1 MSNDLF
7 KPHKTGSGQKQDPPQ
22 EPAAPGM
29 SGELLEKIASLLKGI
44 ETMNGK
50 IADNYD
56 VLDEMK
62 EDLIK
67 LRDQLR
73 NITAPEAQLDEES
86 RNFLLSAPDSITA
99 EVEKRLSEKLEKFSV
114 RLDDVLKDAESSVK
128 KAADGGTSKVTNA
141 VNSAK
146 GEISGFKEWCERWL
160 WYFIGAIIWAILAS
174 GMAVWQCSSASSE
187 RQEAEYVID
196 SLRLNSDVY
205 NDFINH
211 KETVGKYFQEWL
223 KLNMKDYSQ
232 RIHRR
237 DSLQKELRKN

>member
-29 SGELLEKIASLLKGI
+29 SGELLEKIVSLLKGI

-56 VLDEMK
+56 IIDEMRSS
-62 EDLIK
+62 LRR
-67 LRDQLR
+67 LRDQLQ
-73 NITAPEAQLDEES
+73 NIEVPEARLDEES

-174 GMAVWQCSSASSE
+174 GMAVWQCSSAISARSDV
-187 RQEAEYVID
+187 EYELD

-205 NDFINH
+205 HDFINH
-211 KETVGKYFQEWL
+211 SEVTGRAFDSWL
-223 KLNMKDYSQ
+223 QLNMNDYKS
-232 RIHRR
+232 RIHHR
-237 DSLQKELRKN
+237 DSLRKEK

>member
-1 MSNDLF
+1 MSKDLF

-29 SGELLEKIASLLKGI
+29 SGELLEKIVSLLKGI

-56 VLDEMK
+56 IIDEMRSS
-62 EDLIK
+62 LRK
-67 LRDQLR
+67 LRDQLQ
-73 NITAPEAQLDEES
+73 NIEVPEARLDEES

-174 GMAVWQCSSASSE
+174 GMAVWQCSSAISARSDV
-187 RQEAEYVID
+187 EYELD

-205 NDFINH
+205 HDFINH
-211 KETVGKYFQEWL
+211 SEVTGRAFDSWL
-223 KLNMKDYSQ
+223 QLNMNDYKS
-232 RIHRR
+232 RIHHR
-237 DSLQKELRKN
+237 DSLRKEK

>member
-1 MSNDLF
+1 
-7 KPHKTGSGQKQDPPQ
+7 
-22 EPAAPGM
+22 
-29 SGELLEKIASLLKGI
+29 
-44 ETMNGK
+44 MNGK

-86 RNFLLSAPDSITA
+86 RNLLLSAPDSITT

-146 GEISGFKEWCERWL
+146 GEISGFVFHRGHHL
-160 WYFIGAIIWAILAS
+160 GYPRIRNGHLAVFV
-174 GMAVWQCSSASSE
+174 GHQC
-187 RQEAEYVID
+187 QE
-196 SLRLNSDVY
+196 
-205 NDFINH
+205 
-211 KETVGKYFQEWL
+211 
-223 KLNMKDYSQ
+223 
-232 RIHRR
+232 
-237 DSLQKELRKN
+237 

>member
-7 KPHKTGSGQKQDPPQ
+7 KPHKTDSGQKQDPPQ

-29 SGELLEKIASLLKGI
+29 SGELLEKIASLLRGI

>member
-73 NITAPEAQLDEES
+73 NITVPEAQLDEES
-86 RNFLLSAPDSITA
+86 RNLLLSAPDSITA

-174 GMAVWQCSSASSE
+174 GMAVWQCSSAISARSDV
-187 RQEAEYVID
+187 EYELD

-205 NDFINH
+205 HDFINH
-211 KETVGKYFQEWL
+211 SDVTGRAFDAWL
-223 KLNMKDYSQ
+223 QLNMNDYKS
-232 RIHRR
+232 RIHHR
-237 DSLQKELRKN
+237 DSLKKAK

>member
-86 RNFLLSAPDSITA
+86 RNFLLSAPESITA

-114 RLDDVLKDAESSVK
+114 RLDDVLKDAESSV
-128 KAADGGTSKVTNA
+128 
-141 VNSAK
+141 
-146 GEISGFKEWCERWL
+146 KEWCERWL

-174 GMAVWQCSSASSE
+174 GMAVWQCSSASSA
-187 RQEAEYVID
+187 RSDVEYELD

-205 NDFINH
+205 HDFINH
-211 KETVGKYFQEWL
+211 SEVTGRAFDSWL
-223 KLNMKDYSQ
+223 QLNMNDYKS
-232 RIHRR
+232 RIHHR
-237 DSLQKELRKN
+237 DSLKKAK

>member
-29 SGELLEKIASLLKGI
+29 SGELLEKIVSLLKGI

-56 VLDEMK
+56 IIDEMRSS
-62 EDLIK
+62 LRK
-67 LRDQLR
+67 LRDQLQ
-73 NITAPEAQLDEES
+73 NIEVPEARLDEES

-174 GMAVWQCSSASSE
+174 GMAVWQCSSAISARSDV
-187 RQEAEYVID
+187 EYELD

-205 NDFINH
+205 HDFINH
-211 KETVGKYFQEWL
+211 SEVTGRAFDSWL
-223 KLNMKDYSQ
+223 QLNMNDYKR
-232 RIHRR
+232 RIHHR
-237 DSLQKELRKN
+237 DSLRKEK

>member
-29 SGELLEKIASLLKGI
+29 SGELLEKIVSLLKGI

-56 VLDEMK
+56 IIDEMRSS
-62 EDLIK
+62 LRK
-67 LRDQLR
+67 LRDQLQ
-73 NITAPEAQLDEES
+73 NIEVPEARLDEES

-174 GMAVWQCSSASSE
+174 GMAVWQCSSATSARSDV
-187 RQEAEYVID
+187 EYELD

-205 NDFINH
+205 HDFINH
-211 KETVGKYFQEWL
+211 SEVTGRAFDSWL
-223 KLNMKDYSQ
+223 QLNMNDYKS
-232 RIHRR
+232 RIHHR
-237 DSLQKELRKN
+237 DSLRKEK

>member
-1 MSNDLF
+1 MF

-160 WYFIGAIIWAILAS
+160 WYFIGAVLWAILAS
-174 GMAVWQCSSASSE
+174 GMAVWQCSSASSARSDVE
-187 RQEAEYVID
+187 FELD

-205 NDFINH
+205 HDFINH
-211 KETVGKYFQEWL
+211 SEVTGRAFDSWL
-223 KLNMKDYSQ
+223 QLNMNEYKS
-232 RIHRR
+232 RIHHR
-237 DSLQKELRKN
+237 DSLKREKK

>member
-29 SGELLEKIASLLKGI
+29 SGELLEKIASLLRGI

>member
-73 NITAPEAQLDEES
+73 NITVPEAQLDEES
-86 RNFLLSAPDSITA
+86 RPDSII
-99 EVEKRLSEKLEKFSV
+99 EEIEKRLSEKLEKFSE
-114 RLDDVLKDAESSVK
+114 RLDNVLKDAESSVK

-141 VNSAK
+141 VDSAK

-174 GMAVWQCSSASSE
+174 GMAVWQCSSAISARSDV
-187 RQEAEYVID
+187 EYELD

-205 NDFINH
+205 HDFINH
-211 KETVGKYFQEWL
+211 SEVTGRAFDSWL
-223 KLNMKDYSQ
+223 QLNVNDYKS
-232 RIHRR
+232 RIHHR
-237 DSLQKELRKN
+237 DSLRKAK

>member
-160 WYFIGAIIWAILAS
+160 WYFIGAVLWAILAS
-174 GMAVWQCSSASSE
+174 GMAVWQCSSAISARSDV
-187 RQEAEYVID
+187 EYELD

-205 NDFINH
+205 HDFINH
-211 KETVGKYFQEWL
+211 NEVTGRSFANWWEL
-223 KLNMKDYSQ
+223 KMKDYKE
-232 RIHRR
+232 RIHHR
-237 DSLQKELRKN
+237 DSLRKAK

>member
-56 VLDEMK
+56 IIDEMRSS
-62 EDLIK
+62 LRK
-67 LRDQLR
+67 LRDQLQ
-73 NITAPEAQLDEES
+73 NIEVPEARLDEES

-174 GMAVWQCSSASSE
+174 GMAVWQCSSAISARSDV
-187 RQEAEYVID
+187 EYELD

-205 NDFINH
+205 HDFINH
-211 KETVGKYFQEWL
+211 SEVTGRAFDSWL
-223 KLNMKDYSQ
+223 QLNMNDYKS
-232 RIHRR
+232 RIHHR
-237 DSLQKELRKN
+237 DSLRKEK

>member
-1 MSNDLF
+1 MF

-29 SGELLEKIASLLKGI
+29 SGELLEKIVSLLKGI

-56 VLDEMK
+56 IIDEMRSS
-62 EDLIK
+62 LRK
-67 LRDQLR
+67 LRDQLQ
-73 NITAPEAQLDEES
+73 NIEVPEARLDEES

-174 GMAVWQCSSASSE
+174 GMAVWQCSSAISARSDV
-187 RQEAEYVID
+187 EYELD

-205 NDFINH
+205 HDFINH
-211 KETVGKYFQEWL
+211 SEVTGRAFDSWL
-223 KLNMKDYSQ
+223 QLNMNDYKS
-232 RIHRR
+232 RIHHR
-237 DSLQKELRKN
+237 DSLRKEK

>member
-29 SGELLEKIASLLKGI
+29 SGELLEKIVSLLKGI

-56 VLDEMK
+56 IIDEMRSS
-62 EDLIK
+62 LRK
-67 LRDQLR
+67 LRDQLQ
-73 NITAPEAQLDEES
+73 NIEVPEARLDEES

-141 VNSAK
+141 VDSAK
-146 GEISGFKEWCERWL
+146 REISGFKEWCERWL

-174 GMAVWQCSSASSE
+174 GMAVWQCSSAISARSDV
-187 RQEAEYVID
+187 EYELD

-205 NDFINH
+205 HDFINH
-211 KETVGKYFQEWL
+211 SEVTGRAFDSWL
-223 KLNMKDYSQ
+223 QLNMNDYKS
-232 RIHRR
+232 RIHHR
-237 DSLQKELRKN
+237 DSLRKEK

>member
-29 SGELLEKIASLLKGI
+29 SGELLEKIVSLLKGI

-56 VLDEMK
+56 IIDEMRSS
-62 EDLIK
+62 LRK
-67 LRDQLR
+67 LRDQLQ
-73 NITAPEAQLDEES
+73 NIEVPEARLDEES

-174 GMAVWQCSSASSE
+174 GMAVWQCSSAISARSDV
-187 RQEAEYVID
+187 EYELD

-205 NDFINH
+205 HDFINH
-211 KETVGKYFQEWL
+211 SEVTGRAFDSWL
-223 KLNMKDYSQ
+223 QLNMNDYKS
-232 RIHRR
+232 RIHHR
-237 DSLQKELRKN
+237 DSLRKEK

>member
-86 RNFLLSAPDSITA
+86 RNFLLSAPDTITA

-174 GMAVWQCSSASSE
+174 GMAVWQCSSATSARSDV
-187 RQEAEYVID
+187 EYELD
-196 SLRLNSDVY
+196 SLRLNRPLMPGS
-205 NDFINH
+205 
-211 KETVGKYFQEWL
+211 
-223 KLNMKDYSQ
+223 S
-232 RIHRR
+232 
-237 DSLQKELRKN
+237 

>member
-29 SGELLEKIASLLKGI
+29 SGALLEKIVSLLKGI

-56 VLDEMK
+56 IIDEMRSS
-62 EDLIK
+62 LRK
-67 LRDQLR
+67 LRDQLQ
-73 NITAPEAQLDEES
+73 NIEVPEARLDEES
-86 RNFLLSAPDSITA
+86 RNFLVSAPDSITA

-174 GMAVWQCSSASSE
+174 GMAVWQCSSAISARSDV
-187 RQEAEYVID
+187 EYELD

-205 NDFINH
+205 HDFINH
-211 KETVGKYFQEWL
+211 SEVTGRAFDSWL
-223 KLNMKDYSQ
+223 QLNMNDYKS
-232 RIHRR
+232 RIHHR
-237 DSLQKELRKN
+237 DSLRKEK

>member
-1 MSNDLF
+1 MF

-29 SGELLEKIASLLKGI
+29 SGELLEKIVSLLKGI

-86 RNFLLSAPDSITA
+86 RNLLLSAPDSITA
-99 EVEKRLSEKLEKFSV
+99 EVEKKLSEKLEKFSV

-174 GMAVWQCSSASSE
+174 GMAVWQCSSAISARSDV
-187 RQEAEYVID
+187 EYELD

-205 NDFINH
+205 HDFINH
-211 KETVGKYFQEWL
+211 SEVTGRAFDSWL
-223 KLNMKDYSQ
+223 QLNIKDYKS
-232 RIHRR
+232 RIHHR
-237 DSLQKELRKN
+237 DSLRKEK

>member
-7 KPHKTGSGQKQDPPQ
+7 KPHKTGSSQKQDPPQ

-141 VNSAK
+141 VDSAK

-174 GMAVWQCSSASSE
+174 GMAVWQCSSAISARSDV
-187 RQEAEYVID
+187 EYELD

-205 NDFINH
+205 HDFINH
-211 KETVGKYFQEWL
+211 SEVTGRAFDSWL
-223 KLNMKDYSQ
+223 QLNVNDYKS
-232 RIHRR
+232 RIHHR
-237 DSLQKELRKN
+237 DSLKKAK

>member
-73 NITAPEAQLDEES
+73 NITVPEAQLDEES

-160 WYFIGAIIWAILAS
+160 WYFIGAIIWAMS
-174 GMAVWQCSSASSE
+174 DV
-187 RQEAEYVID
+187 EYELD

-205 NDFINH
+205 HDFINH
-211 KETVGKYFQEWL
+211 SEVTGRAFDSWL
-223 KLNMKDYSQ
+223 QLNMNDYKS
-232 RIHRR
+232 RIHHR
-237 DSLQKELRKN
+237 DSLRKEK

>member
-1 MSNDLF
+1 LF

-29 SGELLEKIASLLKGI
+29 SGELLEKIVSLLKGI

-56 VLDEMK
+56 IIDEMRSS
-62 EDLIK
+62 LRK
-67 LRDQLR
+67 LRDQLQ
-73 NITAPEAQLDEES
+73 NIEVPEARLDEES

-174 GMAVWQCSSASSE
+174 GMAVWQCSSAISARSDV
-187 RQEAEYVID
+187 EYELD

-205 NDFINH
+205 HDFINH
-211 KETVGKYFQEWL
+211 SEVTGRAFDSWL
-223 KLNMKDYSQ
+223 QLNMNDYKS
-232 RIHRR
+232 RIHHR
-237 DSLQKELRKN
+237 DSLRKEK

>member
-22 EPAAPGM
+22 
-29 SGELLEKIASLLKGI
+29 KIVSLLKGI

-56 VLDEMK
+56 IIDEMRSS
-62 EDLIK
+62 LRK
-67 LRDQLR
+67 LRDQLQ
-73 NITAPEAQLDEES
+73 NIEVPEARLDEES

-174 GMAVWQCSSASSE
+174 GMAVWQCSSAISARSDV
-187 RQEAEYVID
+187 EYELD

-205 NDFINH
+205 HDFINH
-211 KETVGKYFQEWL
+211 SEVTGRAFDSWL
-223 KLNMKDYSQ
+223 QLNMNDYKS
-232 RIHRR
+232 RIHHR
-237 DSLQKELRKN
+237 DSLRKEK

>member
-29 SGELLEKIASLLKGI
+29 SGELLEKIVSLLKGI

-56 VLDEMK
+56 IIDEMRSS
-62 EDLIK
+62 LRK
-67 LRDQLR
+67 LRDQLQ
-73 NITAPEAQLDEES
+73 NIEVPEARLDEES

>member
-29 SGELLEKIASLLKGI
+29 SGELLEKIVSLLKGI

-56 VLDEMK
+56 IIDEMRSS
-62 EDLIK
+62 LRK
-67 LRDQLR
+67 LRDQLQ
-73 NITAPEAQLDEES
+73 NIEVPEARLDEES
-86 RNFLLSAPDSITA
+86 RNFRLSAPDSITA

-174 GMAVWQCSSASSE
+174 GMAVWQCSSAISARSDV
-187 RQEAEYVID
+187 EYELD

-205 NDFINH
+205 HDFINH
-211 KETVGKYFQEWL
+211 SEVTGRAFDSWL
-223 KLNMKDYSQ
+223 QLNMNDYKS
-232 RIHRR
+232 RIHHR
-237 DSLQKELRKN
+237 DSLRKEK

>member
-29 SGELLEKIASLLKGI
+29 SGELLEKIVSLLKGI

-56 VLDEMK
+56 IIDEMRSS
-62 EDLIK
+62 LRK
-67 LRDQLR
+67 LRDQLQ
-73 NITAPEAQLDEES
+73 NIEVPEARLDEES

-174 GMAVWQCSSASSE
+174 GMAVWQCSSAISARSDV
-187 RQEAEYVID
+187 EYELD

-205 NDFINH
+205 HDFINH
-211 KETVGKYFQEWL
+211 SEVTGRAFDAWL
-223 KLNMKDYSQ
+223 QLNMNDYKS
-232 RIHRR
+232 RIHHR
-237 DSLQKELRKN
+237 DSLRKEK

>member
-1 MSNDLF
+1 MSNDIF
-7 KPHKTGSGQKQDPPQ
+7 KPHKTGSGQDRQQDPPQ
-22 EPAAPGM
+22 EPAAPGV

-56 VLDEMK
+56 VLDEMR
-62 EDLIK
+62 EGLIN

-86 RNFLLSAPDSITA
+86 RNFLLSAPDGITA

-174 GMAVWQCSSASSE
+174 GMAVWQCSSATSARSDV
-187 RQEAEYVID
+187 EYELD

-205 NDFINH
+205 HDFINH
-211 KETVGKYFQEWL
+211 SEVTGRAFDSWL
-223 KLNMKDYSQ
+223 QLNMNDYKS
-232 RIHRR
+232 RIHHR
-237 DSLQKELRKN
+237 DSLKKAK

>member
-160 WYFIGAIIWAILAS
+160 WYFIGAVLWAILAS
-174 GMAVWQCSSASSE
+174 GMAVWQCSSAISARSDV
-187 RQEAEYVID
+187 EYELD

-205 NDFINH
+205 HDFINH
-211 KETVGKYFQEWL
+211 NEVTGRSFENWWEL
-223 KLNMKDYSQ
+223 KMKDYKE
-232 RIHRR
+232 RIHHR
-237 DSLQKELRKN
+237 DSLRKAK

>member
-7 KPHKTGSGQKQDPPQ
+7 KPHKTSGQKQDPPQ

-29 SGELLEKIASLLKGI
+29 SGELLEKIVSLLKGI

-56 VLDEMK
+56 IIDEMRSS
-62 EDLIK
+62 LRK
-67 LRDQLR
+67 LRDQLQ
-73 NITAPEAQLDEES
+73 NIEVPEARLDEES

-174 GMAVWQCSSASSE
+174 GMAVWQCSSAISARSDV
-187 RQEAEYVID
+187 EYELD

-205 NDFINH
+205 HDFINH
-211 KETVGKYFQEWL
+211 SEVTGRAFDSWL
-223 KLNMKDYSQ
+223 QLNMNDYKS
-232 RIHRR
+232 RIHHR
-237 DSLQKELRKN
+237 DSLRKEK

>member
-7 KPHKTGSGQKQDPPQ
+7 KPHKTGSDQKQDPPQ

-73 NITAPEAQLDEES
+73 NIAAPEAQLDEES

-141 VNSAK
+141 VDSAK

-174 GMAVWQCSSASSE
+174 GMAVWQCSSATSARSDV
-187 RQEAEYVID
+187 EYELD

-205 NDFINH
+205 HDFINH
-211 KETVGKYFQEWL
+211 SEVTGRAFDAWL
-223 KLNMKDYSQ
+223 QLNMNDYKS
-232 RIHRR
+232 RIHHR
-237 DSLQKELRKN
+237 DSLKKAK

>member
-1 MSNDLF
+1 MSNDIF
-7 KPHKTGSGQKQDPPQ
+7 KPHKVGSGQDRQQDPPQ
-22 EPAAPGM
+22 EPAAPGV

-174 GMAVWQCSSASSE
+174 GMAVWQCSSAISARSDV
-187 RQEAEYVID
+187 EYELD

-205 NDFINH
+205 HDFINH
-211 KETVGKYFQEWL
+211 SEVTGRAFDSWL
-223 KLNMKDYSQ
+223 QLNMNDYKS
-232 RIHRR
+232 RIHHR
-237 DSLQKELRKN
+237 DSLRKEK

>member
-7 KPHKTGSGQKQDPPQ
+7 KPHKTGSGQKQNPPQ

-29 SGELLEKIASLLKGI
+29 SGELLEKIVSLLKGI

-56 VLDEMK
+56 IIDEMRSS
-62 EDLIK
+62 LRK
-67 LRDQLR
+67 LRDQLQ
-73 NITAPEAQLDEES
+73 NIEVPEARLDEES

-174 GMAVWQCSSASSE
+174 GMAVWQCSSAISARSDV
-187 RQEAEYVID
+187 EYELD

-205 NDFINH
+205 HDFINH
-211 KETVGKYFQEWL
+211 SEVTGRAFDSWL
-223 KLNMKDYSQ
+223 QLNMNDYKS
-232 RIHRR
+232 RIHHR
-237 DSLQKELRKN
+237 DSLRKEK

>member
-7 KPHKTGSGQKQDPPQ
+7 KPHKTSSGQKQDPPQ

-56 VLDEMK
+56 VIDEMR
-62 EDLIK
+62 EGLIN
-67 LRDQLR
+67 LRDQLL
-73 NITAPEAQLDEES
+73 NITAPEARLDEES
-86 RNFLLSAPDSITA
+86 KDLLLSAPDSII
-99 EVEKRLSEKLEKFSV
+99 EEIEKRLSEKLEKFSE

-141 VNSAK
+141 VDSAK
-146 GEISGFKEWCERWL
+146 REISGFKEWCERWL
-160 WYFIGAIIWAILAS
+160 WYFIGAVLWAILAS
-174 GMAVWQCSSASSE
+174 GMAVWQCSSASSA
-187 RQEAEYVID
+187 RSDVEYELD

-205 NDFINH
+205 HDFINH
-211 KETVGKYFQEWL
+211 SEVTGRSFEAWWQL
-223 KLNMKDYSQ
+223 RMKDYRE
-232 RIHRR
+232 RIHHR
-237 DSLQKELRKN
+237 DSLKKAK

>member
-29 SGELLEKIASLLKGI
+29 SGELLEKIVSLLKGI

-56 VLDEMK
+56 IIDEMRSS
-62 EDLIK
+62 LRK
-67 LRDQLR
+67 LRDQLQ
-73 NITAPEAQLDEES
+73 NIEVPEARLDEES

-174 GMAVWQCSSASSE
+174 GMAVWQCSSAISARSDV
-187 RQEAEYVID
+187 EYELD

-205 NDFINH
+205 HDFINH
-211 KETVGKYFQEWL
+211 SEVTGRAF
-223 KLNMKDYSQ
+223 DSQ
-232 RIHRR
+232 GFT
-237 DSLQKELRKN
+237 

>member
-86 RNFLLSAPDSITA
+86 RNFLLSAPTA
-99 EVEKRLSEKLEKFSV
+99 S
-114 RLDDVLKDAESSVK
+114 
-128 KAADGGTSKVTNA
+128 
-141 VNSAK
+141 
-146 GEISGFKEWCERWL
+146 
-160 WYFIGAIIWAILAS
+160 
-174 GMAVWQCSSASSE
+174 
-187 RQEAEYVID
+187 RQ
-196 SLRLNSDVY
+196 R
-205 NDFINH
+205 
-211 KETVGKYFQEWL
+211 
-223 KLNMKDYSQ
+223 
-232 RIHRR
+232 
-237 DSLQKELRKN
+237 

>member
-62 EDLIK
+62 ENLIK

-86 RNFLLSAPDSITA
+86 RNLLLSAPDSIMA

-141 VNSAK
+141 VDSAK

-160 WYFIGAIIWAILAS
+160 WYFIGAVIWAILAS
-174 GMAVWQCSSASSE
+174 GMAVWQCSSAISARSDV
-187 RQEAEYVID
+187 EYELD

-205 NDFINH
+205 HDFINH
-211 KETVGKYFQEWL
+211 SEVTGRAFDSWL
-223 KLNMKDYSQ
+223 QLNVNDYKG
-232 RIHRR
+232 RIHHR
-237 DSLQKELRKN
+237 DSLRKAK